1 MAIYVP
7 QTILGDILCL
17 PCLLVCSLVCLLA
30 SNLYI
35 NHNLCNIKDSNL
47 IFGMHVYLM
56 ELHILSGKRSR
67 SKSSFKVKVQG
78 QRSNFAIL
86 KIET

>member
-47 IFGMHVYLM
+47 IFGMQVYLM
-56 ELHILSGKRSR
+56 RLHSLGGERSR
-67 SKSSFKVKVQG
+67 YMSSFKFKG
-78 QRSNFAIL
+78 QIYGFKAAQ
-86 KIET
+86 